1 MTDLVARRGTEQ
13 AAPAGVP
20 RFPEPRAAAE
30 PAAPPAGVELHRLLA
45 LVRLSAAQALEIA
58 TAVAEEAARWP
69 VPDPGGPAAGPFP
82 AARVVLGADGRVRTD
97 RAADGGT
104 ALGEVLADVAGA
116 AHRRVRDG
124 EPVTD
129 PLLAALD
136 RAVAELPAAGVPAV
150 ARRLQEAVAGT
161 DRDGVRAELAALVR
175 AVRGDGPPAP
185 RAAATGPRTARRA
198 APAPLARGT
207 RTGTV
212 LRRSGAWVLSFL
224 VLAGVVLLE
233 VTTLRAHIAA
243 DVRELLDAG
252 RSGSAPPSTPRPD
265 GLPVPSFAPA
275 AAGAVT
281 AVDLRPLTA
290 CTPGAPC
297 DLRLLVQLT
306 AAPDQQVVAWSY
318 RVVDRCTSAAY
329 TVPGGSIPVPADG
342 DRAAAVG
349 VVPLPAL
356 RSVAVVAVTG
366 LPAAAA
372 SAPVVVGSCRSG
384 P

>member
-1 MTDLVARRGTEQ
+1 
-13 AAPAGVP
+13 
-20 RFPEPRAAAE
+20 
-30 PAAPPAGVELHRLLA
+30 
-45 LVRLSAAQALEIA
+45 
-58 TAVAEEAARWP
+58 
-69 VPDPGGPAAGPFP
+69 
-82 AARVVLGADGRVRTD
+82 
-97 RAADGGT
+97 
-104 ALGEVLADVAGA
+104 
-116 AHRRVRDG
+116 
-124 EPVTD
+124 
-129 PLLAALD
+129 
-136 RAVAELPAAGVPAV
+136 
-150 ARRLQEAVAGT
+150 
-161 DRDGVRAELAALVR
+161 
-175 AVRGDGPPAP
+175 
-185 RAAATGPRTARRA
+185 
-198 APAPLARGT
+198 
-207 RTGTV
+207 V